1 MLEEEI
7 WKDIKGYEGIYQIS
21 NYGRVKSLSRYTIQN
36 HFVKEKLLKGYD
48 NSNGYWYYDLHDSNC
63 KRKKKSA
70 HVLVGEAFIDNPNN
84 YACIN
89 HKDENTYNNYVDNLE
104 WCTYKYNCNYGDH
117 NIKLS
122 KSLKGKN
129 SGKDNVGAKSVICL
143 TTGKVFDTITEAAKY
158 YNIENLRSHISCWC
172 NGNKKFNYL
181 GKLQDG
187 TKLVWMYYDE
197 YIKKQ
202 NEINT

>member
-1 MLEEEI
+1 MKNEI
-7 WKDIKGYEGIYQIS
+7 WKDIDGYEGLYQIS
-21 NYGRVKSLSRYTIQN
+21 NYGRVKSLARYTVQN
-36 HFVKEKLLKGYD
+36 HYLNEKFLKGYD
-48 NSNGYWYYDLHDSNC
+48 NSNGYWYYDLYDSNC

-70 HVLVGEAFIDNPNN
+70 HVLVANAFIPNPDNLPQV
-84 YACIN
+84 N
-89 HKDENTYNNYVDNLE
+89 HKDEDKYNNYVGNLE
-104 WCTYKYNCNYGDH
+104 WCTQKYNCNYGNH

-181 GKLQDG
+181 GKLPDG
-187 TKLVWMYYDE
+187 TKLVWMYYDN

-202 NEINT
+202 NKSNT